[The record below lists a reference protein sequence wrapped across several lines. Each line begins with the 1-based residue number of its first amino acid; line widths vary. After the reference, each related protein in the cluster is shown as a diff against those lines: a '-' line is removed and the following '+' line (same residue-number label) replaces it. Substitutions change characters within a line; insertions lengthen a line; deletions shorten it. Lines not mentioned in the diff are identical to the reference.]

1 MAKDK
6 ESVKDKAAK
15 KFSRR
20 DFLAVGGTALA
31 GGALAVYPAKKT
43 AAEEKISILLH
54 IHIKRKSFFYDKI
67 IYFGWIG

>member
-6 ESVKDKAAK
+6 KSVQDKAAK

-31 GGALAVYPAKKT
+31 GGALAVYPAKTT
-43 AAEEKISILLH
+43 ATEKEDEHAPSSTYL
-54 IHIKRKSFFYDKI
+54 YPWI
-67 IYFGWIG
+67 IVMARRPT